1 MTVRDSIPEDEE
13 VNDVEE
19 EEDDF
24 DLPAGFP
31 GRSTTPARKSRGS
44 FFGVTKKKTVR
55 HTFAAG
61 PRQGTAGRDILA
73 PLPSLGESETG
84 RPRNSRNRMTVT
96 EGMEEKALLLKS
108 ASDIMESA
116 RYFRRRAW
124 RGGAQ
129 SAAAPMVSGRRTLRL
144 PDLNASKENRRKTII
159 QANRRLH
166 KQKSRLQ
173 VDSSDREDKTYGAVE
188 MEDSPAKPVSSPDK
202 MISFGDDDGGKL
214 EEEHTFEME
223 SEEETELDGEEST
236 PPLLSVL
243 YALVNCSIV
252 LPVMFSFGSIIYHD
266 DFFRPYLAVM
276 MKLTV
281 VSGAVHQI
289 VFSTLSSLPFAVG
302 QVQDAGLIFLSAM
315 ATDLV
320 QRLKSIGADDEAI
333 LATLTIGLSAYTAV
347 MGAALVLVGKF
358 ELASYCQL
366 LPTSVVGGY
375 LAYIGFYC
383 GQAGLALMA
392 LKDVGGI
399 AQWYKFFDWEA
410 LKLLAP
416 GVVGGCVI
424 YYSLRKTRGHMAVL
438 PGSIILLMVIFYVV
452 LWITGTSVEEAT
464 EYGWINKAQETPSWI
479 HTWDFLK
486 PSKVVW
492 SVLPSQIVTQLAM
505 IGVVS
510 LSSSL
515 DIAAI
520 EIEMKRPLDYNHELK
535 TVGISNIVSG
545 LTGGYTGSYIFSQTI
560 FSLRSGIKSRLMGYL
575 LSFFM
580 LVTIVLPINILAYIP
595 NFFFGSLLMLICVDL
610 MFEWL
615 IEVGEKVTP
624 AEHVVVL
631 STFVLLQLL
640 GVEFGILAGVGVY
653 IVMKK
658 MGYNVGKEEEI
669 EDEGKVE
676 DSKKNGIKVGEE
688 FSC

>member
-1 MTVRDSIPEDEE
+1 
-13 VNDVEE
+13 
-19 EEDDF
+19 
-24 DLPAGFP
+24 
-31 GRSTTPARKSRGS
+31 
-44 FFGVTKKKTVR
+44 
-55 HTFAAG
+55 
-61 PRQGTAGRDILA
+61 
-73 PLPSLGESETG
+73 
-84 RPRNSRNRMTVT
+84 
-96 EGMEEKALLLKS
+96 
-108 ASDIMESA
+108 
-116 RYFRRRAW
+116 
-124 RGGAQ
+124 
-129 SAAAPMVSGRRTLRL
+129 
-144 PDLNASKENRRKTII
+144 
-159 QANRRLH
+159 
-166 KQKSRLQ
+166 
-173 VDSSDREDKTYGAVE
+173 
-188 MEDSPAKPVSSPDK
+188 
-202 MISFGDDDGGKL
+202 
-214 EEEHTFEME
+214 
-223 SEEETELDGEEST
+223 
-236 PPLLSVL
+236 
-243 YALVNCSIV
+243 
-252 LPVMFSFGSIIYHD
+252 
-266 DFFRPYLAVM
+266 
-276 MKLTV
+276 
-281 VSGAVHQI
+281 
-289 VFSTLSSLPFAVG
+289 
-302 QVQDAGLIFLSAM
+302 
-315 ATDLV
+315 
-320 QRLKSIGADDEAI
+320 
-333 LATLTIGLSAYTAV
+333 
-347 MGAALVLVGKF
+347 
-358 ELASYCQL
+358 
-366 LPTSVVGGY
+366 
-375 LAYIGFYC
+375 
-383 GQAGLALMA
+383 
-392 LKDVGGI
+392 
-399 AQWYKFFDWEA
+399 
-410 LKLLAP
+410 
-416 GVVGGCVI
+416 VI